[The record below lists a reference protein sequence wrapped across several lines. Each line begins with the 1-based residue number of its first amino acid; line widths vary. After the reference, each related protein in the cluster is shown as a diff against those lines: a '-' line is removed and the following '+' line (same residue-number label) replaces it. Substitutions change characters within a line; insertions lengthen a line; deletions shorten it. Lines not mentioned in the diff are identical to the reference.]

1 MANLLWRNT
10 LLACGRAQGFVVAR
24 HNQLRS
30 ETCLIGES
38 TLTHQKHKR
47 KVLPSRYFS
56 FSPAFKSPATAP
68 KPIPHLESS
77 AKQSRDPE
85 SHYDFFPESIPSGP
99 PPRGPFKLDLKSLR
113 NEFLQIQA
121 SAHPDRHPGK
131 AKRRAEALSARV
143 NEAYKTLQDPLLRAQ
158 YILSLKGI
166 DVAGDETAK
175 LDGANAAEDKELL
188 MQVMED
194 REEIEESME
203 EKELRFVRERN
214 VRRLGE
220 SVKVLETAFDK
231 GNWELA
237 KREAVRLRYWVNIKE
252 AIDNW
257 EKGKPV
263 LLAH

>member
-1 MANLLWRNT
+1 
-10 LLACGRAQGFVVAR
+10 
-24 HNQLRS
+24 
-30 ETCLIGES
+30 
-38 TLTHQKHKR
+38 
-47 KVLPSRYFS
+47 
-56 FSPAFKSPATAP
+56 
-68 KPIPHLESS
+68 
-77 AKQSRDPE
+77 
-85 SHYDFFPESIPSGP
+85 
-99 PPRGPFKLDLKSLR
+99 
-113 NEFLQIQA
+113 
-121 SAHPDRHPGK
+121 
-131 AKRRAEALSARV
+131 
-143 NEAYKTLQDPLLRAQ
+143 LLRAQ

>member
-1 MANLLWRNT
+1 MANPLLRNT
-10 LLACGRAQGFVVAR
+10 LLACKRAQGFVVAGLTPQ
-24 HNQLRS
+24 HS
-30 ETCLIGES
+30 EACLIWQN
-38 TLTHQKHKR
+38 TLSHQKHKR
-47 KVLPSRYFS
+47 KILPSRYYS
-56 FSPAFKSPATAP
+56 SSPAFKSPATAP
-68 KPIPHLESS
+68 KPVPHIESS
-77 AKQSRDPE
+77 TKLSKDPE
-85 SHYDFFPESIPSGP
+85 SHYDFFPESIPTGP
-99 PPRGPFKLDLKSLR
+99 PPSGPFKIDLKSLR

-158 YILSLKGI
+158 YILSLNGI

-175 LDGANAAEDKELL
+175 LDGATAAEDKELL

-214 VRRLGE
+214 VQRLRE
-220 SVKVLETAFDK
+220 SVEVLENAFHK
-231 GNWELA
+231 GNWKLA